1 MSDSLTTE
9 IRVSELA
16 SPSLSSWGWRDL
28 VTLCK
33 PRVVL
38 VMLVCALVG
47 MALARPVLPSL
58 GVVFFGLAGIGL
70 TACGAAAFNHVVD
83 RRLDAMMLRTSR
95 RPLATRR
102 MPGSI
107 ALAWA
112 TLLSLVGLGLLV
124 WQVNGLTAWLTLG
137 SLIGYALVYTTFLK
151 HATPQNIVI
160 GGLAGAAPPLLGW
173 TSVTGQVGP
182 EPLLLVL
189 IIFAWTPPHF
199 WALALHKRDEYARA
213 GVPMLPVTH
222 GVAFTRLQVW
232 LYGWLTV
239 AVTLLPFV
247 IGMSGA
253 VYLVGVMALNAR
265 FMFWNYRVWRGQDS
279 RAPLAAFWFSIR
291 YILGLFGVLLL
302 DHYAQAWTLWLAP
315 AIQ

>member
-1 MSDSLTTE
+1 MSEATMTPAVVTGADSALTQG
-9 IRVSELA
+9 
-16 SPSLSSWGWRDL
+16 WGLRDL
-28 VTLCK
+28 ITLCK

-58 GVVFFGLAGIGL
+58 AVVIYGLVGIGL
-70 TACGAAAFNHVVD
+70 AAGGAAAFNHVVD

-95 RPLATRR
+95 RPLASRR
-102 MPGSI
+102 MPSSV
-107 ALAWA
+107 AMAWA
-112 TLLSLVGLGLLV
+112 TLLSVAGIGLLA
-124 WQVNGLTAWLTLG
+124 WQVNALTAWLTLG
-137 SLIGYALVYTTFLK
+137 SLIGYALVYTAFLK

-160 GGLAGAAPPLLGW
+160 GGVAGAAPPLLGW
-173 TSVTGQVGP
+173 TAVTGQLGP
-182 EPLLLVL
+182 EPLLLML

-199 WALALHKRDEYARA
+199 WALALHKREEYARA

-222 GVAFTRLQVW
+222 GEAFTRLQVW

-239 AVTLLPFV
+239 AVTLLPFA

-253 VYLVGVMALNAR
+253 VYLVGVMVLNAR
-265 FMFWNYRVWRGQDS
+265 FMWWNFRVWRGRDP

-291 YILGLFGVLLL
+291 YILALFGLLLL
-302 DHYAQAWTLWLAP
+302 DHYAMGLAW
-315 AIQ
+315 